1 MTIGLFLYRES
12 GSRTTGLSWLI
23 LVIGF
28 VARLKR
34 RARFLSILHIQQ
46 EWQIACRTHSITSMT
61 DHASIATG
69 NRYGIPRR
77 ELYAITKQ
85 FRTVDDGGGRG
96 GTDADVHRL
105 GETALQR
112 PAPANHPKR
121 QNGQVHPVPP
131 TIRRRVHQI
140 DGAPLVVVRFGI

>member
-1 MTIGLFLYRES
+1 MTFGLFLYRES
-12 GSRTTGLSWLI
+12 VSRTTGLSWLI

-61 DHASIATG
+61 DRASIATG

-77 ELYAITKQ
+77 ELYATTNNSEQ
-85 FRTVDDGGGRG
+85 LMTV
-96 GTDADVHRL
+96 ADVAEMMRMS
-105 GETALQR
+105 TAW
-112 PAPANHPKR
+112 
-121 QNGQVHPVPP
+121 V
-131 TIRRRVHQI
+131 
-140 DGAPLVVVRFGI
+140 